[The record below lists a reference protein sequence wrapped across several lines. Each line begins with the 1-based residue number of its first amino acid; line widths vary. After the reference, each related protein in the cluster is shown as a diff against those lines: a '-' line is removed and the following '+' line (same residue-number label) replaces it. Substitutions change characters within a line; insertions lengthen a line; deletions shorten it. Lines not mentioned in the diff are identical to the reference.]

1 MMFVA
6 GDDSAH
12 KPAVMELVSLAMLW
26 IELAMKRGHAR
37 DFAFAKPSTIF
48 PNLKSQASVSLKD
61 PNPVNAKAPKRVA
74 IVIANR
80 AVSTTTGWPVGF
92 WWSELTHPYF
102 EFTEKGY
109 HVEVFSP
116 NGGKCDADAMSDPCD
131 MVVCPSSCDAVRSPD
146 RSARRRDA
154 YRNPLQAEG
163 FRALFVAHAVAK
175 GPAELKERQ
184 SPRNRWRHANGAV
197 AVCRFEV
204 CKAARRRAGEPR
216 TVDWCSDE
224 RLKKDRLLHARW

>member
-37 DFAFAKPSTIF
+37 DFAFAKPSAIL
-48 PNLKSQASVSLKD
+48 PNLKGQASVGLKD

-92 WWSELTHPYF
+92 W
-102 EFTEKGY
+102 
-109 HVEVFSP
+109 VERANS
-116 NGGKCDADAMSDPCD
+116 
-131 MVVCPSSCDAVRSPD
+131 R
-146 RSARRRDA
+146 
-154 YRNPLQAEG
+154 L
-163 FRALFVAHAVAK
+163 FRVH
-175 GPAELKERQ
+175 
-184 SPRNRWRHANGAV
+184 
-197 AVCRFEV
+197 
-204 CKAARRRAGEPR
+204 
-216 TVDWCSDE
+216 
-224 RLKKDRLLHARW
+224 

>member
-37 DFAFAKPSTIF
+37 DFAFAKPSAIF
-48 PNLKSQASVSLKD
+48 PNLKGQASVSLKD

-74 IVIANR
+74 IVIRSPPLPAGQS
-80 AVSTTTGWPVGF
+80 ASG
-92 WWSELTHPYF
+92 WSELTHAYF

-116 NGGKCDADAMSDPCD
+116 NGGKCEADAMSDPCD

-154 YRNPLQAEG
+154 YR
-163 FRALFVAHAVAK
+163 AVAK

-216 TVDWCSDE
+216 TVDWGSGE
-224 RLKKDRLLHARW
+224 RLKEDRLLHARW

>member
-37 DFAFAKPSTIF
+37 DFAFAKPSAIL
-48 PNLKSQASVSLKD
+48 PNLKGQASVGLKD

-74 IVIANR
+74 IVIRSPPLPAGQS
-80 AVSTTTGWPVGF
+80 ASG
-92 WWSELTHPYF
+92 WSELTHAYF

-116 NGGKCDADAMSDPCD
+116 NGGKCEADAMSDPRD
-131 MVVCPSSCDAVRSPD
+131 MVLCPSSCDAVGSPD

-216 TVDWCSDE
+216 TVDWGSGE
-224 RLKKDRLLHARW
+224 RLKEDRLLHARW